1 MWLSADHRDES
12 VHYSNR
18 SMHVRR
24 FSRYCVVRV
33 LLGGMVMECGESHV
47 LNVYSESQNPQ
58 YVGASRF
65 SWHILPFGGTN
76 IWFTNRNKFKYTKAY
91 ILV

>member
-1 MWLSADHRDES
+1 
-12 VHYSNR
+12 
-18 SMHVRR
+18 MHVRR

-65 SWHILPFGGTN
+65 SWHILPFGGT
-76 IWFTNRNKFKYTKAY
+76 KY
-91 ILV
+91 LVHKQEQVQVHQGVHLGLAQLFHLTLQM